1 MTMKFNERVPFS
13 AVFSLR
19 RGLNITR
26 ANYQENGVPC
36 LSYGDVHSRYLGFVD
51 AAVHPLPK
59 VSTDYLDSAPQCLL
73 KAGEFVF
80 ADTSEDYGVIGFNG

>member
-36 LSYGDVHSRYLGFVD
+36 LSYGDVHSRYLGLQYILCQKFQQTISI
-51 AAVHPLPK
+51 AL
-59 VSTDYLDSAPQCLL
+59 LSA
-73 KAGEFVF
+73 F
-80 ADTSEDYGVIGFNG
+80 